1 MELCGARLK
10 ALGLR
15 VWGFL
20 GFRLS
25 KQLFIQ
31 ATVNQE
37 TMESAGTVEGFLNL
51 YRVYQNPPKA
61 GKIMAQYA

>member
-37 TMESAGTVEGFLNL
+37 TMESAGTAEGF
-51 YRVYQNPPKA
+51 
-61 GKIMAQYA
+61 